1 MADGSGHVNRHVG
14 DGVSRG
20 VSGHVGGDP
29 SDPSDLSG
37 VSDVSVLWNGR
48 ATLGEGPLWDART
61 SRLYWVDIAEGVVH
75 AYGARDGEFTQ
86 WSLGAQ
92 VGCLGLTEDPAVMV
106 AGMRTG
112 WHLFDT
118 RTSRLTFIADPEA
131 QRPTCRFNDGSVDP
145 AGRFWTGSL
154 EDSETQPEGRLYRL
168 GANGTYATV
177 DAGFYCSNG
186 IDWSPDGRWMYF
198 VDSRVNRI
206 YRYEFVVSSGVLLN
220 REVFADTTE
229 LPGIPDGL
237 RVDAEGHVW
246 CAFWDGAHLTRFNPA
261 GAVAEVVQ
269 VPVLRPTSLAFG
281 GPGLYTMYITSASIE
296 LTEEQLA
303 QWPLSGAV
311 LRRDADVPGQPANH
325 YRRSRKA

>member
-1 MADGSGHVNRHVG
+1 VANGSGDVSGRADGHVSGHLGAV
-14 DGVSRG
+14 

-29 SDPSDLSG
+29 NG
-37 VSDVSVLWNGR
+37 VSVFWDER
-48 ATLGEGPLWDART
+48 ATLGEGPLWDARM

-75 AYGARDGEFTQ
+75 AYGARTGEFTQ

-92 VGCLGLTEDPAVMV
+92 VGCLGLTEDQAVVV
-106 AGMRTG
+106 AGLRTG
-112 WHLFDT
+112 WQLFDT
-118 RTSRLTFIADPEA
+118 LTDRLTFIADPEA
-131 QRPTCRFNDGSVDP
+131 RRPACRFNDGSVDP

-154 EDSETQPEGRLYRL
+154 EDTETRPEGRLYRL
-168 GANGTYATV
+168 DADGTHATV
-177 DAGFYCSNG
+177 DTGFYCSNG

-206 YRYEFVVSSGVLLN
+206 YRYEFVVSTGVVLN
-220 REVFADTTE
+220 REVFADTTD

-237 RVDAEGHVW
+237 RVDAEGYVW
-246 CAFWDGAHLTRFNPA
+246 CAFWDGAHLTRFTP
-261 GAVAEVVQ
+261 GGGVAEVVQ

-281 GPGLYTMYITSASIE
+281 GPGLRTMYITSACID
-296 LTEEQLA
+296 LTEEQLE

-311 LRRDADVPGQPANH
+311 LQRDAAVPGQPANH